1 MKNVEYGFYQIPA
14 DTPLGV
20 AGRASAARRQSS
32 GSVASSRF
40 SKWPNRC
47 RGKSRWDQFRYFSR
61 SGGKLAG
68 SEVAE
73 NLLSSG
79 GHPQFGPLW
88 QWLAEHNQTLRP
100 ALGGKLVLFG
110 EWCFAVHTV
119 QYSRLPDWLL
129 AFDVFDRMKGSFWST
144 ELRDRWLSQL
154 NIAGVP
160 ELAKG
165 EFSLAELK
173 TFLEENSRLGEAPME
188 GLYLRRE
195 EGQRL
200 RIRCQES
207 RSRPDFVETIDQ
219 HWSARSL
226 TRNRRAKPSF
236 R

>member
-1 MKNVEYGFYQIPA
+1 MWLGARPPRDDKVLDPSQARDFLNGPIVVEEKVDG
-14 DTPLGV
+14 TNLGISLDRE
-20 AGRASAARRQSS
+20 GRLQAQS
-32 GSVASSRF
+32 
-40 SKWPNRC
+40 
-47 RGKSRWDQFRYFSR
+47 RGEFVKP
-61 SGGKLAG
+61 
-68 SEVAE
+68 
-73 NLLSSG
+73 G

-88 QWLAEHNQTLRP
+88 QWLAEHNQTLGP
-100 ALGGKLVLFG
+100 ALGGRLVLFG

-200 RIRCQES
+200 RIRAKLV
-207 RSRPDFVETIDQ
+207 RPDFVETIDQ

>member
-1 MKNVEYGFYQIPA
+1 
-14 DTPLGV
+14 
-20 AGRASAARRQSS
+20 
-32 GSVASSRF
+32 
-40 SKWPNRC
+40 
-47 RGKSRWDQFRYFSR
+47 
-61 SGGKLAG
+61 
-68 SEVAE
+68 
-73 NLLSSG
+73 
-79 GHPQFGPLW
+79 
-88 QWLAEHNQTLRP
+88 
-100 ALGGKLVLFG
+100 
-110 EWCFAVHTV
+110 
-119 QYSRLPDWLL
+119 
-129 AFDVFDRMKGSFWST
+129 MKGSFWST

-200 RIRCQES
+200 RIRAKLV
-207 RSRPDFVETIDQ
+207 RPDFVETIDQ